1 MYNLLYCIFSLYL
14 SPDVKTGRIRHKLS
28 MLNSVLMALSLRG
41 VEIHLMIFLGT
52 DYTDFTEKRIKKICA
67 FHVIRA

>member
-1 MYNLLYCIFSLYL
+1 
-14 SPDVKTGRIRHKLS
+14 
-28 MLNSVLMALSLRG
+28 MLNPVLMALSLRG

-52 DYTDFTEKRIKKICA
+52 DFTEKRIKKICA